1 MFNIMFMGTPD
12 FASVS
17 LELLSETFNVSCVVC
32 QPDKPKGRGGKMS
45 MPPVKEEAIK
55 KGISVYQPETLK
67 DGAFAEVLEK
77 EKPDIIAVVAYGKL
91 LPKYVLDYPKYG
103 CINLHGSILPKYRGS
118 APIQWSVINGDKTAG
133 VTTMFMSEGLDSGD
147 ILEVYETPIGETET
161 AGELFDR
168 LAVEGAKLLKH
179 TIENIENITPVPQDE
194 SLATKAPMLN
204 KEMGKITFAK
214 SAKELYNLI
223 RGLNPWPV
231 AYINTNK
238 GTLKVYESRVLD
250 EKPSESFGMR
260 TGKGL
265 EFQTPCGR
273 IEFTSVQL
281 QGKKRM
287 SAEEFLRGNG
297 NIVFEED

>member
-1 MFNIMFMGTPD
+1 MKDIMFMGTPD
-12 FASVS
+12 FAAVS
-17 LELLSETFNVSCVVC
+17 LDVLSETFNISCVVC
-32 QPDKPKGRGGKMS
+32 QPDKPKGRGGKIS

-55 KGISVYQPETLK
+55 KGIAVYQPETLK
-67 DGAFAEVLEK
+67 DGAFAEILEK
-77 EKPDIIAVVAYGKL
+77 ERPELIVVVAYGKL
-91 LPKYVLDYPKYG
+91 LPKYILDYPKYG

-133 VTTMFMSEGLDSGD
+133 VTTMYMSEGLDSGD
-147 ILEVYETPIGETET
+147 ILEVYETPVGETET

-194 SLATKAPMLN
+194 TLATKAPMLN
-204 KEMGKITFAK
+204 KEMGKITFEK
-214 SAKELYNLI
+214 SARELYNLI

-231 AYINTNK
+231 AYVNTDK
-238 GTLKVYESRVLD
+238 GMLKIYESCVTD
-250 EKPSESFGMR
+250 ENSHGTCGMR
-260 TGKGL
+260 IGKNL
-265 EFQTPCGR
+265 EFQTACGK

-281 QGKKRM
+281 QGKRRM

-297 NIVFEED
+297 NIVFEK

>member
-281 QGKKRM
+281 QGKKQM

>member
-1 MFNIMFMGTPD
+1 MKKIMFMGTPD
-12 FASVS
+12 FAAVS
-17 LELLSETFNVSCVVC
+17 LELLCKTFDVSCVVC
-32 QPDKPKGRGGKMS
+32 QPDKPKGRGGKIS
-45 MPPVKEEAIK
+45 MPPVKEAALK
-55 KGISVYQPETLK
+55 KGITVYQPETLK
-67 DGAFAEVLEK
+67 DGKFAEILQK
-77 EKPDIIAVVAYGKL
+77 EQPDIIAVVAYGKI

-103 CINLHGSILPKYRGS
+103 CVNLHGSILPKYRGS

-168 LAVEGAKLLKH
+168 LAVEGANLLKH
-179 TIENIENITPVPQDE
+179 TIENIENIKPVPQDE
-194 SLATKAPMLN
+194 TLATKAPMLN
-204 KEMGKITFAK
+204 KEMGKITFEK

-238 GTLKVYESRVLD
+238 GILKVYESRITD
-250 EKPSESFGMR
+250 EKVSGTPGER
-260 TGKGL
+260 IGKNL
-265 EFQTPCGR
+265 EFQTSCGR
-273 IEFTSVQL
+273 IEFISVQL

-287 SAEEFLRGNG
+287 SAEEFLRGNA
-297 NIVFEED
+297 NIVFTEN

>member
-1 MFNIMFMGTPD
+1 MKNIMFMGTPD

-17 LELLSETFNVSCVVC
+17 LGVLCETFNVTCVVC
-32 QPDKPKGRGGKMS
+32 QPDKPKGRGGKIS
-45 MPPVKEEAIK
+45 MPPVKEEALK
-55 KGISVYQPETLK
+55 RGITVYQHETLK
-67 DGAFAEVLEK
+67 DGKFAEVLEK
-77 EKPDIIAVVAYGKL
+77 ENPDIIVVVAYGKL

-103 CINLHGSILPKYRGS
+103 CVNLHGSVLPKYRGS
-118 APIQWSVINGDKTAG
+118 APIQWSVINGDETAG

-168 LAVEGAKLLKH
+168 LAIEGAKLLKH
-179 TIENIENITPVPQDE
+179 TVENIENIVPVPQDE
-194 SLATKAPMLN
+194 TLATKAPMLN
-204 KEMGKITFAK
+204 KEMGKISFEK

-231 AYINTNK
+231 AYVNTNK
-238 GTLKVYESRVLD
+238 GMLKVYEACVKD
-250 EKPSESFGMR
+250 EIPSEKFGMR
-260 TGKGL
+260 VGKNL
-265 EFQTPCGR
+265 EFQTACGK

-287 SAEEFLRGNG
+287 SAEEFLRGNA
-297 NIVFEED
+297 NIVFDEN

>member
-1 MFNIMFMGTPD
+1 MKDIMFMGTPD
-12 FASVS
+12 FAAVS
-17 LELLSETFNVSCVVC
+17 LDVLSETFNISCVVC
-32 QPDKPKGRGGKMS
+32 QPDKPKGRGGKIS

-55 KGISVYQPETLK
+55 KGITVYQPETLK
-67 DGAFAEVLEK
+67 DGAFAEILEK
-77 EKPDIIAVVAYGKL
+77 ERPELIVVVAYGKL
-91 LPKYVLDYPKYG
+91 LPKYILDYPKYG

-133 VTTMFMSEGLDSGD
+133 VTTMYMSEGLDSGD
-147 ILEVYETPIGETET
+147 ILEVYETPVGETET

-194 SLATKAPMLN
+194 TLATKAPMLN
-204 KEMGKITFAK
+204 KEMGKITFEK
-214 SAKELYNLI
+214 SARELYNLI

-231 AYINTNK
+231 AYVNTDK
-238 GTLKVYESRVLD
+238 GMLKIYESCVTD
-250 EKPSESFGMR
+250 ENSHGTCGMR
-260 TGKGL
+260 IGKNL
-265 EFQTPCGR
+265 EFQTVCGK

-281 QGKKRM
+281 QGKRRM

-297 NIVFEED
+297 NVVFEK